1 MIEGGGGGS
10 SVNTGGSGSWS
21 RYLAGILRLLGPSG
35 SDEDEP
41 SGGTLTVMVGL
52 CEDEVWASGTEAVGL
67 REAEAEHEAWVWEAL
82 AAGERESSVSEGW
95 LC

>member
-1 MIEGGGGGS
+1 MIEGEGGGS
-10 SVNTGGSGSWS
+10 SVDTGGSGSWS
-21 RYLAGILRLLGPSG
+21 RYLTGILRLLGPSG

-41 SGGTLTVMVGL
+41 WGTLMVMVGL
-52 CEDEVWASGTEAVGL
+52 CEDEVWASGTKAVGL
-67 REAEAEHEAWVWEAL
+67 REAKAKHEAWVWEAL